1 MFSFSTRFIRLT
13 SDNVLAQLI
22 CRLVEFVTSRADV
35 RLFRDVGGAFGGGF
49 VVRILRVLLQFPT
62 DGMSFDHVHLVERL
76 GSESFRAIVAFVLEF
91 DERVHVLVGLFE
103 MMLQDNVVAKVDAT
117 RWASERFRFHVLFLD
132 VLLQM
137 TETVEK
143 DKK

>member
-1 MFSFSTRFIRLT
+1 M
-13 SDNVLAQLI
+13 
-22 CRLVEFVTSRADV
+22 
-35 RLFRDVGGAFGGGF
+35 
-49 VVRILRVLLQFPT
+49 
-62 DGMSFDHVHLVERL
+62 
-76 GSESFRAIVAFVLEF
+76 
-91 DERVHVLVGLFE
+91 GLFE

-143 DKK
+143 YKKWNVEITIQEKSLTLQFALQQKVICILRSHFFLFFFW